1 MREHL
6 TVFFSRLARRVIGV
20 RDVVPVLG
28 AGAAGA
34 WRATLND
41 GAVVFVKAGD
51 PDDIARF
58 KAEARG
64 LAALEG
70 TGAIRVPRVFLTGG
84 EGPRS
89 FLVLEHFDLV
99 PGDAKAFAR
108 LGQAVAALHRAGAGD
123 FGFERDNFIGATPQE
138 NAQSAAWP
146 EFFRDRRLVPQ
157 LRRVE
162 AGAAAGM
169 WLEGGYRLADAI
181 GGFFP
186 GYAPAPSLLHGDL
199 WSGNAG
205 FLADGTPV
213 LYDPAV
219 YYGDRE
225 ADIAM
230 SELFGGFAPDFR
242 AAYREAW
249 PLDPGYAVRRD
260 LYNLYHVLNHVN
272 LFGGG
277 YVAQAQGLIRR
288 LLAEIR

>member
-1 MREHL
+1 MREPL

-28 AGAAGA
+28 GSQGA
-34 WRATLND
+34 WRATLDD
-41 GAVVFVKAGD
+41 GAVVFVKVGA
-51 PDDIARF
+51 PDDMARF

-64 LAALEG
+64 LAAIERTG
-70 TGAIRVPRVFLTGG
+70 TIRVPQVFLTGG
-84 EGPRS
+84 EGPRT

-99 PGDAKAFAR
+99 PGDAQAFAR
-108 LGQAVAALHRAGAGD
+108 LGQAVAVLHRAGAND

-138 NAQSAAWP
+138 NAPSAAWP
-146 EFFRDRRLVPQ
+146 DFFRDRRLVPQ
-157 LRRVE
+157 LRRAE
-162 AGAAAGM
+162 AGATAGM

-181 GGFFP
+181 AGFFP

-230 SELFGGFAPDFR
+230 SELFGGFAPEFR

-272 LFGGG
+272 LFGVG